1 MTPVENTVI
10 NAPQNQHLKEIE
22 DLYVRL
28 DDKLSRAETEKKAML
43 FNEKAM
49 VVNFNSSGNAYSRK
63 KAHQ

>member
-1 MTPVENTVI
+1 
-10 NAPQNQHLKEIE
+10 LKEIE